1 MKKNSVQITIGIM
14 AGSFL
19 LSAIFFFWQLNAKSR
34 LSAQLEKAKKE
45 TKQAQKDMRRVL
57 ELKKDP
63 TRLEDR
69 AAENSQ
75 KIPPF
80 ELVPSGL
87 MRQLFETGTELGLK
101 DIRFDHELNTVLEEN
116 QMKRKLEFMQ
126 TYSSAKIEL
135 EYFIIRF
142 RAGFQDLYS
151 FLRRLYA
158 LDRIVTIE
166 RITVERQQ
174 NILPVQE
181 VSMVL
186 ITYMTNTTQAGR

>member
-1 MKKNSVQITIGIM
+1 MKKNAVQIIFGIM

-19 LSAIFFFWQLNAKSR
+19 LSAICFFWQLNAKSR
-34 LSAQLEKAKKE
+34 LNVQFEKAKKE
-45 TKQAQKDMRRVL
+45 AKQAQKDMRRVL

-101 DIRFDHELNTVLEEN
+101 DIRFDHELNTVLDEN
-116 QMKRKLEFMQ
+116 QIKKKMEFMQ

-135 EYFIIRF
+135 EYFIMHF
-142 RAGFQDLYS
+142 KAGFQELYS
-151 FLRRLYA
+151 FLHRLYA
-158 LDRIVTIE
+158 FDRIVTLE
-166 RITVERQQ
+166 RITVERRK
-174 NILPVQE
+174 NILPDQE